1 MTVHRYMARIIGADP
16 QHDTP
21 VPVVL
26 TADHDRALATERGK
40 LEAADAENDRLA
52 ARVAEL
58 KAVALETE
66 RHRSALKSYAA
77 ELERRITEHDE
88 GCRDICGRGDQEA
101 VRCGYRSYFVNSRRR
116 CPECPMGDIIGLPDA
131 DAPEHGT

>member
-52 ARVAEL
+52 ARVEDQG
-58 KAVALETE
+58 KEIE
-66 RHRSALKSYAA
+66 RLRR
-77 ELERRITEHDE
+77 ELES
-88 GCRDICGRGDQEA
+88 A
-101 VRCGYRSYFVNSRRR
+101 NSR
-116 CPECPMGDIIGLPDA
+116 
-131 DAPEHGT
+131 